1 LYPTNGLQENKYS
14 AILWLVEETCTMT
27 TRPRCKTGTGKL
39 DVENCRKSD
48 RTSAVWYY
56 KRTAHLRV
64 AGVRGD
70 WQGLE
75 SQRDRNVNES
85 LVNRK
90 LVRISQGNDRV
101 SVRGASTLSRAE
113 SNRYSI

>member
-1 LYPTNGLQENKYS
+1 
-14 AILWLVEETCTMT
+14 
-27 TRPRCKTGTGKL
+27 
-39 DVENCRKSD
+39 
-48 RTSAVWYY
+48 
-56 KRTAHLRV
+56 
-64 AGVRGD
+64 VRGD

-113 SNRYSI
+113 SSRHSI